1 MLGKGIPFGVRKH
14 EIKHEPRKKKKNPDL
29 KVNLRV
35 GRPQLRALLRSV
47 NLKGQRGGCLGYG
60 EIHGRRGCSV
70 RAEGWVLQVSP
81 GPKRGKC
88 GHWPGPLGLLAG
100 ISREDE
106 AGGGKALEED
116 DKRENG

>member
-1 MLGKGIPFGVRKH
+1 MLGKCVPFGVRKH
-14 EIKHEPRKKKKNPDL
+14 EIKHEPRKTPPDL

-47 NLKGQRGGCLGYG
+47 NLKGQQGGCRGYG
-60 EIHGRRGCSV
+60 EIHG

-81 GPKRGKC
+81 GPKRGKR
-88 GHWPGPLGLLAG
+88 GHWPGLLGLLAEA
-100 ISREDE
+100 SREEE

-116 DKRENG
+116 DNREDG